1 MLSDEELLQIC
12 RKYTIP
18 CPVCVKESEYH
29 RLKRDMARA
38 AETEGDGHPLSYK
51 WGAKGFDSVDPLQFF
66 MAACSNCGFTGE
78 LDDADYRQ
86 AGKAPD
92 LYLRDFGEPA
102 LQAYKDGASL
112 GKGAAQS
119 LLKRVAESDALLRTL
134 AQLHLGILAQCSR
147 RKLSA
152 GPIARSYLRVA
163 WLYRD
168 REKYYVDSDLEEIS
182 DSLQKCRKGF
192 KSDIPTHEDYPVT
205 PTVACDEVSAL
216 QLSRAYFE
224 RNYELLIEAKVEDEL
239 RLRLLL
245 AEIGFRLYEL
255 TSDPVDYKKA
265 SSFFSGTIQQCLG
278 ILSDKSIIGGAV
290 NRAREMLEKAG
301 ERGRELRALHKE
313 RGGEDVD
320 DEAEG
325 EAPAKAKIT
334 KKAKKSAKSASNG
347 KGAKPKAKKSAAKPV
362 EEAPAPALEDDRSV
376 SERDKATRQISLLTE
391 QVTDLK
397 TRLEELEQDNTKWR
411 QLIGRDALTGLPNR
425 IALLSI
431 QMPKIIKAFPD
442 GGPFTCI
449 AIGLDQVARV
459 NLEHGWTMG
468 DRMLKASAKGLLK
481 ICGEGEEVYR
491 MDGANFVLTGRMDSN
506 AARQRVSEM
515 RRALGGS
522 SVRVEE
528 TAMPM
533 ASSLGVVTVE
543 QKVSSSEKEVT
554 SAVYTALLRS
564 LYRAKEK
571 GGNTAE
577 IHSITRF

>member
-1 MLSDEELLQIC
+1 
-12 RKYTIP
+12 
-18 CPVCVKESEYH
+18 
-29 RLKRDMARA
+29 MARA
-38 AETEGDGHPLSYK
+38 AETEGDGHPLSYT

-102 LQAYKDGASL
+102 LQAYKDGASS

-152 GPIARSYLRVA
+152 GPIARYYLRVA

-168 REKYYVDSDLEEIS
+168 REKYHADSDLEEIS

-224 RNYELLIEAKVEDEL
+224 RNYELLIEAKAEDEL

-255 TSDPVDYKKA
+255 TCDPLDYKKA
-265 SSFFSGTIQQCLG
+265 SSFFSGAIQQCLG

-325 EAPAKAKIT
+325 EAPAKAKTT
-334 KKAKKSAKSASNG
+334 KTAKKSAKSTSNG

-362 EEAPAPALEDDRSV
+362 EKAPAPALEDDRSV

-411 QLIGRDALTGLPNR
+411 QLIGRDPLTGLPNR

-491 MDGANFVLTGRMDSN
+491 MDGANFVLTGRMSGN

-543 QKVSSSEKEVT
+543 QKVSSSDKEVT